1 MANVYSKKFFR
12 ILSEDLDIDPEAEKA
27 ALGAALDDDTDPDAF
42 QTDQTVQDVNASVE
56 QAMSERERMMTAKL
70 QGWINEMEQFREL
83 LNGQNEQSIQHNL
96 ATAEPETILDKM
108 KNAEQRKIARVAT
121 EIAALIES
129 FKGYIAQSGNSNLKY
144 V

>member
-1 MANVYSKKFFR
+1 MANAYSKKFFR
-12 ILSEDLDIDPEAEKA
+12 ILSEGLDIDPDAERE
-27 ALGAALDDDTDPDAF
+27 ALGASLDDDTDPDDF
-42 QTDQTVQDVNASVE
+42 QTDQKTQDVNASVE
-56 QAMSERERMMTAKL
+56 HAMSQRERMMTQQL
-70 QGWINEMEQFREL
+70 QGWIDQMETFRDL
-83 LNGQNEQSIQHNL
+83 LNGQDHGSIQHAL
-96 ATAEPETILDKM
+96 ATAESETILDKM

>member
-1 MANVYSKKFFR
+1 MANAYSKKFFR
-12 ILSEDLDIDPEAEKA
+12 LLSEDLGIDPDAEKA
-27 ALGAALDDDTDPDAF
+27 ALGASLDDGTDPSAF
-42 QTDQTVQDVNASVE
+42 ETDQNVQDVNASVE
-56 QAMSERERMMTAKL
+56 KAMSDREQMMTQKL
-70 QGWINEMEQFREL
+70 QEWIDEMEQFREL
-83 LNGQNEQSIQHNL
+83 LNGQNEQSIQHTL

>member
-1 MANVYSKKFFR
+1 MANAYSKKFFR
-12 ILSEDLDIDPEAEKA
+12 ILSEEMGIDPEAEKA
-27 ALGAALDDDTDPDAF
+27 AFEAGLDDGTDPGAF
-42 QTDQTVQDVNASVE
+42 GTDQATQDVNASVE
-56 QAMSERERMMTAKL
+56 QAMNQREQMMTQQL
-70 QGWINEMEQFREL
+70 QGWIDKMEEFREL
-83 LNGQNEQSIQHNL
+83 LNGQNDQSIQHTL